1 MASFWRLVKKV
12 IRDADI
18 IMLVLDARFPE
29 LTRNEEIEE
38 KVEEQDKQLLYVLN
52 KCDLVSE
59 EKIEELSKRYR
70 PSVFVSTKSKLGS
83 TVLYKKIMKISQ
95 GEDCVVGVVGY
106 PNVGKSSVI
115 NMLKG
120 RSSASTSSDAGHTRA
135 IKLIKARKKISLLDT
150 PGVLEF
156 QEKDR
161 LKQIT
166 IGAYNPHSLKDPEYY
181 AMQLIE
187 INPKIFEEYYD
198 EIYENDPYDFLEKIT
213 LKKNIIMGGGK
224 PDLKRMSKT
233 LLYDWQRGKI
243 HTFLI
248 KK

>member
-120 RSSASTSSDAGHTRA
+120 RSSAST
-135 IKLIKARKKISLLDT
+135 
-150 PGVLEF
+150 
-156 QEKDR
+156 
-161 LKQIT
+161 
-166 IGAYNPHSLKDPEYY
+166 YY
-181 AMQLIE
+181 ALLRFQMRKRRIA
-187 INPKIFEEYYD
+187 IFYHIKI
-198 EIYENDPYDFLEKIT
+198 KIVNMKT
-213 LKKNIIMGGGK
+213 ICGG
-224 PDLKRMSKT
+224 
-233 LLYDWQRGKI
+233 I
-243 HTFLI
+243 
-248 KK
+248 